1 MNLIVI
7 CSLGLIFYIT
17 RFTFSLIKSIKNKK
31 IESRE
36 NDVVSYEEFPFIYL
50 TNVFATFGII
60 LLFSVFLF
68 YLLSILFNQVLN
80 YNFLLLCFF
89 GFPIIVFLTGLIIL
103 IYTGKF
109 IEGKYYL
116 PCLYRKKDKP
126 FFYFS
131 VITNCLMA
139 VCGIFALIFLFKFG
153 IIKF

>member
-1 MNLIVI
+1 MILILIVLI
-7 CSLGLIFYIT
+7 CSFIT
-17 RFTFSLIKSIKNKK
+17 KFTFSLIESIKTKK
-31 IESRE
+31 IKSKG
-36 NDVVSYEEFPFIYL
+36 NDVISYEEFPFPYL
-50 TNVFATFGII
+50 YNVFATFGIVLI
-60 LLFSVFLF
+60 FSVFLF
-68 YLLSILFNQVLN
+68 YLLSILFNQILN
-80 YNFLLLCFF
+80 FNFLLIFLL
-89 GFPIIVFLTGLIIL
+89 GLPIISFLTGLIIL